1 MREDWSE
8 FKSDVGLKSL
18 ISSLDKGIRRR
29 ERLIELEDEEENQ
42 KVQRFKQIY
51 MKLKPLKQVA
61 LLLYLFLVILEK
73 PGWCLHNANIDINT
87 TQGYWYCNN
96 ESGDYV
102 NSKLPKLPIWVTSS
116 VYIICLVTL
125 MGFLLARDVYRR
137 LEDYGIKRAQV
148 ALSIIAIL
156 NLV

>member
-61 LLLYLFLVILEK
+61 LLLYLFGVILEK
-73 PGWCLHNANIDINT
+73 PGWCLHNANIDVKT

-102 NSKLPKLPIWVTSS
+102 NSKLPKLPLWITNT

-125 MGFLLARDVYRR
+125 MGFLLARDKYRR
-137 LEDYGIKRAQV
+137 LEDYGIKRA
-148 ALSIIAIL
+148 
-156 NLV
+156 